1 MKDRSVS
8 GGMILSAI
16 ISSIAVLL
24 DICLKRILLE
34 LVGINLKL

>member
-24 DICLKRILLE
+24 DICLSEFFWNSLE
-34 LVGINLKL
+34 SI